1 MEDDADD
8 AEYAGCI
15 DAVVAGDAKMPIM
28 RQGKEKK
35 QKQRQSRQGC
45 DQTKPDQRLSN

>member
-8 AEYAGCI
+8 AGYAGCI
-15 DAVVAGDAKMPIM
+15 GDVVAGDAKMPIM
-28 RQGKEKK
+28 RQEKE
-35 QKQRQSRQGC
+35 KQRQSRQGC